1 MTGVQALRRITK
13 VQSIEAMKTDR
24 RTVSQYV
31 CIRIFIDDAPQLE
44 IVLYAPK
51 YKDGFGKSNAERLFR
66 SLPAH

>member
-1 MTGVQALRRITK
+1 MTDVQALRRITK

-31 CIRIFIDDAPQLE
+31 RIRIFIDDAPQLE
-44 IVLYAPK
+44 IVLYGPN
-51 YKDGFGKSNAERLFR
+51 YKDEFWKSNAERLFR

>member
-31 CIRIFIDDAPQLE
+31 RIRIFIEDAPQLE
-44 IVLYAPK
+44 IVLYGPK
-51 YKDGFGKSNAERLFR
+51 YKDECGKSNAERLFR